1 MIYVILQ
8 AIRGGCMSQITLK
21 KIWNL
26 RGKLD
31 NIICNKDYKLIQGV
45 KDQYKSLIDND
56 LSYNHIFSPYW
67 HFMFPNYQAKNI
79 DNNKRKRYI
88 LSNIEDFEKKYLY
101 GEDISIKFKKP
112 SSLAEDVWILRA
124 MFDKFMLR
132 GSTCKD
138 TQTIQEN
145 MILGKAIIG
154 KIKSLMDRATEVEVD
169 ELSLIEREIQKGYK
183 CLYGDNKVNVDYDS
197 LVDEFLEK

>member
-1 MIYVILQ
+1 
-8 AIRGGCMSQITLK
+8 MSQITLK
-21 KIWNL
+21 NIWDL

-31 NIICNKDYKLIQGV
+31 NIICSKDYKLIQGV
-45 KDQYKSLIDND
+45 KDQYKSLLDND

-67 HFMFPNYQAKNI
+67 HFMFPTYQAENI

-145 MILGKAIIG
+145 MILGKAIIE
-154 KIKSLMDRATEVEVD
+154 KIETLMDRATEVELD
-169 ELSLIEREIQKGYK
+169 ELSLIESEIQKGYK

>member
-1 MIYVILQ
+1 
-8 AIRGGCMSQITLK
+8 MSQITLK

-31 NIICNKDYKLIQGV
+31 NIICSKDYKKIQGV
-45 KDQYKSLIDND
+45 KDQYKRLIDND
-56 LSYNHIFSPYW
+56 LFYNHIFSPYW
-67 HFMFPNYQAKNI
+67 YFMFPNYQSRNI

-101 GEDISIKFKKP
+101 GEDISIKFKNP

-132 GSTCKD
+132 GSICED

-154 KIKSLMDRATEVEVD
+154 KIKTLMDRATEVELD
-169 ELSLIEREIQKGYK
+169 ELFLIESEIQKGYT
-183 CLYGDNKVNVDYDS
+183 CLYGDNQVNVDYDS

>member
-1 MIYVILQ
+1 
-8 AIRGGCMSQITLK
+8 MSQITLK

-31 NIICNKDYKLIQGV
+31 NIICSKDYKQIQGV
-45 KDQYKSLIDND
+45 KDQYKRLIDND
-56 LSYNHIFSPYW
+56 LSYNHIFSPYFN
-67 HFMFPNYQAKNI
+67 FMFPNYQAKNI

-112 SSLAEDVWILRA
+112 SSLAEDIWILRA

-132 GSTCKD
+132 GSICKD

-154 KIKSLMDRATEVEVD
+154 KIKPLMDRATEVELD
-169 ELSLIEREIQKGYK
+169 ELSLIESEIQKGYK
-183 CLYGDNKVNVDYDS
+183 CLYGDNQVNVDYDS